1 MISGAIQ
8 DKARNAPAGQIV
20 ERPKWPM
27 IILRTPKGWTG
38 PKTVDG
44 HKVEG
49 FWRAHQIPILDPQ
62 TNPENLAK
70 LEAWLRSYKPEEL
83 FDQSG
88 RLIEEL
94 RQMAPVGT
102 RRITAN
108 PHANGG
114 LLRRPLDMPDFR
126 DYAVKMDAAGPDG
139 MLIDR
144 RHGAFPARCDAAQHD
159 QLPRLWSR

>member
-1 MISGAIQ
+1 
-8 DKARNAPAGQIV
+8 
-20 ERPKWPM
+20 M

-49 FWRAHQIPILDPQ
+49 FWRAHQIPILDPADQ
-62 TNPENLAK
+62 PASTWRRWKPGCA
-70 LEAWLRSYKPEEL
+70 AIKPEEL
-83 FDQSG
+83 FDESG

-94 RQMAPVGT
+94 REMAPVGT

-114 LLRRPLDMPDFR
+114 LLRRPLEYARFSRLCSQGRASR
-126 DYAVKMDAAGPDG
+126 DKSKS
-139 MLIDR
+139 R
-144 RHGAFPARCDAAQHD
+144 RPMWWRISCAT
-159 QLPRLWSR
+159 